1 MGGEVFIMEAA
12 YRNWE
17 NENFDPVGKAAQRPL
32 ACPVWE
38 QDMMGV
44 CGTGLRRT
52 QSEKECC
59 EP

>member
-1 MGGEVFIMEAA
+1 MGGEIFIMEAA

-17 NENFDPVGKAAQRPL
+17 NEAYDSVGKAASGRPL

-44 CGTGLRRT
+44 WRG
-52 QSEKECC
+52 
-59 EP
+59 